1 MSPWRIPGASLSR
14 GARGGH
20 WNEAEAVG
28 EVCEAS
34 GEQQAGMGLGM
45 VWSRRS
51 VASPPQTL
59 LKKDSGIVIC

>member
-1 MSPWRIPGASLSR
+1 M
-14 GARGGH
+14 
-20 WNEAEAVG
+20 AVG